1 MNKEEPKVLTRMRLS
16 CCWGDNLN
24 EKELNEVVDYI
35 NLLQQKVNQLEEEN
49 KQFQQANVEFVSQ
62 NNKLQHRIYEAI
74 EYIKHSWWL
83 RTDQTYD
90 TSKDLKG
97 WEAEELLSI
106 LERGKE

>member
-1 MNKEEPKVLTRMRLS
+1 MVLMNKEDKITFEDLANWLDKPLSNSDIDLINFILTSIENRYKHF
-16 CCWGDNLN
+16 
-24 EKELNEVVDYI
+24 E
-35 NLLQQKVNQLEEEN
+35 LQQKVNQLETN
-49 KQFQQANVEFVSQ
+49 
-62 NNKLQHRIYEAI
+62 RDEAI

-97 WEAEELLSI
+97 WEVEELLSI

>member
-1 MNKEEPKVLTRMRLS
+1 MRTITKRLVLEIKE
-16 CCWGDNLN
+16 
-24 EKELNEVVDYI
+24 
-35 NLLQQKVNQLEEEN
+35 
-49 KQFQQANVEFVSQ
+49 NVECPELGFTHYGKWGSSSREQ
-62 NNKLQHRIYEAI
+62 RLTTNALCDDWLWRYDLLDDLENRIKEAI

-97 WEAEELLSI
+97 WEVEELLSI

>member
-1 MNKEEPKVLTRMRLS
+1 VKKTIDKLGRIVIPSELR
-16 CCWGDNLN
+16 
-24 EKELNEVVDYI
+24 KELGISDGDEMKLEVKDGKLVVSKAHKKDSPEARI
-35 NLLQQKVNQLEEEN
+35 KELETN
-49 KQFQQANVEFVSQ
+49 
-62 NNKLQHRIYEAI
+62 IDEAI

-97 WEAEELLSI
+97 WEVEELLSI